1 MNISD
6 TENIQNLEKQI
17 SEYKEQ
23 INEYKEQIS
32 EYKEQIDFLFKRL
45 QLCNNNKNFIYSYF
59 KKNKICDIE
68 NDEKYIKFFIKK

>member
-23 INEYKEQIS
+23 IS

-45 QLCNNNKNFIYSYF
+45 QLCNSNNNKNFIYSYF

-68 NDEKYIKFFIKK
+68 NDEKYIKFLLKNS